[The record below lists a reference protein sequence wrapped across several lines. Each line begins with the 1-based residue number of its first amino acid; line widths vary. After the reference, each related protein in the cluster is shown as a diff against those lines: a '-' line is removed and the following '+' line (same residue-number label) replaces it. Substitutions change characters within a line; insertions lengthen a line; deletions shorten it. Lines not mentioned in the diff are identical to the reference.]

1 MATVRRASTGNTV
14 AVYGISE
21 FESNIDQLNKKV
33 AKDIIEGALKA
44 GAVIVRVDAQ
54 ARAPMGTK
62 SHKFKEKGKI
72 IVAKPGNLKRKLKE
86 RKLTGKRAT
95 IGQIQFIIPLDNRAF
110 YGKFQEWG
118 WRTKNGKYIMPQRFL
133 QPAYESKK
141 DEALAEVSKLLGD
154 GIEAEARRLGAQ
166 NAS

>member
-1 MATVRRASTGNTV
+1 MSDVTVLGMTQLEN
-14 AVYGISE
+14 
-21 FESNIDQLNKKV
+21 NIDQLNKKV
-33 AKDIIEGALKA
+33 AKTIIGDALKV

-54 ARAPMGTK
+54 ARAPVGTK
-62 SHKFKEKGKI
+62 THKFKERGKI

-95 IGQIQFIIPLDNRAF
+95 MGQIQYIIPLDGRAF

-118 WRTKNGKYIMPQRFL
+118 WRTKSGKYIMPKRFL
-133 QPAYESKK
+133 LPAYESKK
-141 DEALAEVSKLLGD
+141 DEALAEVSRLLAD